1 MKARRLAWLAALVAL
16 CPPAPA
22 ADFRQQSVSRSKQFV
37 VFSSDVRLRQRVASY
52 ADDLTADVSQLLG
65 GVGLW
70 KTPIVVTLDR
80 ATTADGAAPA
90 PVLRLVDTPAGQKIE
105 LNVKIG
111 ADPAAVNMQKLILRA
126 LLLEYAYRGH
136 PVAGGASY
144 VEAPWWVVEGLIEI
158 ERRRDAGLDSDLFR
172 RLVETNHLPPIENFL
187 TEKPEELGPTA
198 LAVDRAL
205 AMGLLQMLVEQPDGR
220 VNLGHFIRDW
230 PQSNGDPMAL
240 LAKEFPT
247 VAGKPETLQ
256 KWWTVN
262 LARFAAADRY
272 EGLTVADTDKA
283 LDALLQIE
291 FVINKQ
297 GEKRTFAVGDFKDF
311 MKLPGSKA
319 TLGTRHTEIIALSS
333 RANALLRPVM
343 SDYEHIFSALA
354 QGKTRG
360 VRERLAKVEEYRTFV
375 ARRTSQISD
384 YLNWFEATQMKTK
397 SGAFDNYLK
406 TVEELS
412 DQDKKQKGPIGEYL
426 DELEEQFEDSK

>member
-1 MKARRLAWLAALVAL
+1 MKARGLPWLAALVAICL
-16 CPPAPA
+16 PAQA
-22 ADFRQQSVSRSKQFV
+22 ADLRQQSVSRSKQFV

-52 ADDLTADVSQLLG
+52 ADDLTEDVRQLLG
-65 GVGLW
+65 GIGLW
-70 KTPIVVTLDR
+70 KTPIVITIDR
-80 ATTADGAAPA
+80 ATTADGVAPA

-105 LNVKIG
+105 INVKIG
-111 ADPAAVNMQKLILRA
+111 ADPSSVNMQKLLLRA
-126 LLLEYAYRGH
+126 LLLEYAYRGI
-136 PVAGGASY
+136 PVPGGSSY

-158 ERRRDAGLDSDLFR
+158 ERRREAGIDSDLFR

-187 TEKPEELGPTA
+187 VEKPEALGPTA

-220 VNLGHFIRDW
+220 VNLAHFIRDW
-230 PQSNGDPMAL
+230 PQSNGDPLAL
-240 LAKEFPT
+240 LAKVFPS
-247 VAGKPETLQ
+247 VAANPQTLQ

-262 LARFAAADRY
+262 LARYAAANRY

-291 FVINKQ
+291 FVINKK
-297 GEKRTFAVGDFKDF
+297 GEKQTFAVSDYKDF

-319 TLGTRHTEIIALSS
+319 TLADRHTEIIALSS
-333 RANALLRPVM
+333 RANALMRPVM
-343 SDYEHIFSALA
+343 SDYEQIFASLS

-360 VRERLAKVEEYRTFV
+360 LRERLTKVEDYRAFV
-375 ARRTSQISD
+375 NKRTSEISD
-384 YLNWFEATQMKTK
+384 YLNWFEATQMKSR

-426 DELEEQFEDSK
+426 DELETQFE

>member
-1 MKARRLAWLAALVAL
+1 MKARCLPWLSALVAICL
-16 CPPAPA
+16 PARA
-22 ADFRQQSVSRSKQFV
+22 ADLRQQSVSRSKQFV

-52 ADDLTADVSQLLG
+52 ADDLTGDVRQLLG

-70 KTPIVVTLDR
+70 KTPIVITIDR
-80 ATTADGAAPA
+80 ATTADGIAPA

-105 LNVKIG
+105 INVKIG
-111 ADPAAVNMQKLILRA
+111 ADPSAVNMQKLLLRA
-126 LLLEYAYRGH
+126 LLLEYAYRGI
-136 PVAGGASY
+136 PVTGGSSY

-158 ERRRDAGLDSDLFR
+158 ERRREAGIDSDLFR

-187 TEKPEELGPTA
+187 MEKPEELGPTA

-220 VNLGHFIRDW
+220 VSLAHFIRDW

-240 LAKEFPT
+240 LAKEFPS
-247 VAGKPETLQ
+247 VAGNPQTLQ

-262 LARFAAADRY
+262 LARYAAANRY

-291 FVINKQ
+291 IVINKK
-297 GEKRTFAVGDFKDF
+297 GEKRTFAVSDYKDF
-311 MKLPGSKA
+311 VKLPGSKA
-319 TLGTRHTEIIALSS
+319 TLADRHTEIIALSS
-333 RANALLRPVM
+333 RANALMRPVM
-343 SDYEHIFSALA
+343 SDYEHIFASLS

-360 VRERLAKVEEYRTFV
+360 LGERLAKVEDYRAFV
-375 ARRTSQISD
+375 IKRTSEISD
-384 YLNWFEATQMKTK
+384 YLNWFEATQMKSK

-426 DELEEQFEDSK
+426 DELETHFE

>member
-1 MKARRLAWLAALVAL
+1 MKARCLPWLAALVAICL
-16 CPPAPA
+16 PVQA
-22 ADFRQQSVSRSKQFV
+22 ADLRQQSVSRSKQFI

-52 ADDLTADVSQLLG
+52 SDDLTEDVRQLLG
-65 GVGLW
+65 GIGLW
-70 KTPIVVTLDR
+70 KTPIVITIDR
-80 ATTADGAAPA
+80 ATTAEGVAPA

-105 LNVKIG
+105 INVKIG
-111 ADPAAVNMQKLILRA
+111 ADPSAVNMQKLLLRA
-126 LLLEYAYRGH
+126 LLLEYAYRGI
-136 PVAGGASY
+136 PVAGGSSY

-158 ERRRDAGLDSDLFR
+158 ERRREAGIDSDLFR

-187 TEKPEELGPTA
+187 VEKPEELGPTA

-220 VNLGHFIRDW
+220 VNLAHFIRDW

-240 LAKEFPT
+240 LAKVFPS
-247 VAGKPETLQ
+247 VAGNPQTLQ

-262 LARFAAADRY
+262 LARYAAANRY

-291 FVINKQ
+291 FVINKK
-297 GEKRTFAVGDFKDF
+297 GEKRTFAVSDYKDF
-311 MKLPGSKA
+311 VKLPGGKA
-319 TLGTRHTEIIALSS
+319 TLADRHTEIIALSS
-333 RANALLRPVM
+333 RANALMRPVM
-343 SDYEHIFSALA
+343 SDYEQIFALLS

-360 VRERLAKVEEYRTFV
+360 LRERLTKAEDYRTFV
-375 ARRTSQISD
+375 IKRTSEISD
-384 YLNWFEATQMKTK
+384 YLNWFEATQMKSK

-426 DELEEQFEDSK
+426 DELETQFE